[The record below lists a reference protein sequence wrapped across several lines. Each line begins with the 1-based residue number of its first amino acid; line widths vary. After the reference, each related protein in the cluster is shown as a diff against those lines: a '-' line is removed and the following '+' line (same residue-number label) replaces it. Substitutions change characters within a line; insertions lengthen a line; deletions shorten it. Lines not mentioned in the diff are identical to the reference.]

1 MLQQQKNRSS
11 NTGGKNIV
19 KHFKDRK
26 IKPTELIKMWK
37 ILKRK
42 IYITYMK
49 NKPFMKN
56 KELGTV
62 KFRT

>member
-1 MLQQQKNRSS
+1 MLQKKYISS
-11 NTGGKNIV
+11 TGGKNIT
-19 KHFKDRK
+19 KYFKDWK

-37 ILKRK
+37 ILNRK
-42 IYITYMK
+42 IYVTYMK

-56 KELGTV
+56 KELGIV